1 MCNLKDVE
9 KYYEGKKMEIKNNPI
24 KKGKRDDGRGMSDNC
39 GEEKK
44 TVAGEKR
51 SDRVVSF

>member
-1 MCNLKDVE
+1 MLRRKEDGN
-9 KYYEGKKMEIKNNPI
+9 KNNPI
-24 KKGKRDDGRGMSDNC
+24 KKGKRDDGRGVSDNC
-39 GEEKK
+39 GGEGKK